1 MVAHTGATMDNKDE
15 LVRIVF
21 EAKAEHRKLLRQV
34 AANRE
39 KEMRE
44 LLIEAILRMAR
55 EDGLLKDEVTV
66 A

>member
-1 MVAHTGATMDNKDE
+1 MAHTGAAMESKEE

-21 EAKAEHRKLLRQV
+21 VAKPEHRKLLRQV

-39 KEMRE
+39 KDMRD
-44 LLIEAILRMAR
+44 LLVEAILRMAR
-55 EDGLLKDEVTV
+55 EDGFLKDGEDI

>member
-1 MVAHTGATMDNKDE
+1 MESKEE

-21 EAKAEHRKLLRQV
+21 VAKPEHRKLLRQV

-39 KEMRE
+39 KDMRD
-44 LLIEAILRMAR
+44 LLVEAILRMAR
-55 EDGLLKDEVTV
+55 EDGFLKDGEDI